1 MSLSHIKREITGRA
15 ELSFPLYLQCLGQG
29 LTLNTGPES
38 VVRLAF
44 QRMRMLYIMLLALNN
59 REIWLLIIK

>member
-15 ELSFPLYLQCLGQG
+15 ELSFPVCLQCLGQS
-29 LTLNTGPES
+29 LALNTGPES

-59 REIWLLIIK
+59 RETWLLIIK